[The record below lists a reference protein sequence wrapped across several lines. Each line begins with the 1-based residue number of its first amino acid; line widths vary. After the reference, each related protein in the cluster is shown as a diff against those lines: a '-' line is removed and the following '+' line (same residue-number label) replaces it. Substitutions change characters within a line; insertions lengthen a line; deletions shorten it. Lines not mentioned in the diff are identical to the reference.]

1 MSELTQQQAAAVNG
15 RGNLLVVAGAGT
27 GKTHT
32 LIARCLRLLVAERA
46 SLENILMVTFTEAAA
61 AEMRGRLRKEL
72 QALHTTQPDDEH
84 LAQQLA
90 LLDTARIST
99 LHSFCLQLAREH
111 FHDLGL
117 DPQFGVLDEQQTRPL
132 QREALDELL
141 ERHYAGTNA
150 ESLAVQA
157 LIRASGRGMDKR
169 VRKLILKVHAYSQS
183 LPDPV
188 GWLDEQQARFEAN
201 EPDEWRELFVQAVV
215 AWREGWKTEV
225 ATVADET
232 AALRLSLAALEAI
245 PVEPTLT
252 QCAEALHALAAA
264 DQDEHWPR
272 GTKKEFRDPLAAF
285 FDDAEFLGSLTPND
299 DNDPLRQD
307 WEWARAQM
315 RALIGLAREFTTAF
329 ATKKRELGGVDFPD
343 LEQGALR
350 LLRDPAIAAEWRAR
364 LAHVFVDEYQDIN
377 AAQDAILTALSR
389 EGEAANRFLVG
400 DVKQSIYRFRLAN
413 PQIFQRYND
422 EWSDQVG
429 RVTPCAPG
437 FDTPEGGAHGVTCPT
452 PPRLVEVT
460 SADGRALSLTENFR
474 SREGLLRFVNPLF
487 AALMRK
493 EIGGVKY
500 EPLEFGAPE
509 KRPALA
515 VQNSQTSGVEFHLIA
530 QTDEEQAAEGEEVAD
545 AANGKSEAPDL
556 LAVER
561 EARLVA
567 RRLRELHD
575 LGHEVWDK
583 EGKTFR
589 PVKWSDMAVLLRSPA
604 GRAEAFAME
613 FSKAGVPLSA
623 ARDGFFASLE
633 VSDLLNLLKLLD
645 NPLQDVPLLAVLR
658 SPLVGMSL
666 EELAEVRAGSQL
678 KPSWTALGR
687 MQNDECKMTNEL
699 GRKLT
704 MFLNQFA
711 RWRELVRQTSLS
723 QCLETALA
731 ETHYEAI
738 LLAGERGRER
748 AANVRRLLD
757 LARQFDPYQRQGL
770 YRFLRFVRL
779 QEDEDLDLQPA
790 SPPAENAVRLLS
802 IHKSK
807 GLEFPVVVLAGMGT
821 RFNEQDL
828 SEAVL
833 LDETMG
839 LCPKITPPEAEQSY
853 PGLTHWLARRRERRE
868 LRGEELR
875 LGYVALT
882 RARDRLILVGTT
894 QRKADAV
901 RWDPAT
907 PERISTGEVA
917 DARSHLDWLLM
928 WLSRATAEENW
939 TDSRNGRNEL
949 LQWQIYDGR
958 DPVFGGKS
966 ESGSTQPRDES
977 DAEQAPADAR
987 EQLNSRL
994 NWQYPFP
1001 LATTE
1006 AAKTSVTALR
1016 RRAME
1021 DDGMESEV
1029 WSLESSV
1036 FSLQSTV
1043 SGQRTRRGKLSAAAT
1058 GLAHHTFLE
1067 HVALEQ
1073 TGSEADLRAEA
1084 ERLRAAGLISAEQ
1097 IAALD
1102 CAALANFWQSE
1113 MGRKIC
1119 TQARNVKREL
1129 AFTARFGVME
1139 LKALIRAGT
1148 ALDAPLALDDFVV
1161 VQGVADL
1168 VVLLPKEIWL
1178 VDFKTDEV
1186 TPAELAA
1193 KVKHYEPQLK
1203 LYALALA
1210 RIYQR
1215 PVTECQ
1221 LHFLAAA
1228 KTVRIET
1235 PTATTP
1241 A

>member
-1 MSELTQQQAAAVNG
+1 MDYTLFTCVGPDSMTELTQQQAAAVNG

-32 LIARCLRLLVAERA
+32 LIARCLRLLVTERT

-72 QALHTTQPDDEH
+72 QKLHATQPEDEH

-141 ERHYAGTNA
+141 ERHYAGKGA

-169 VRKLILKVHAYSQS
+169 VRKLILKVHAYAQS

-188 GWLDEQQARFEAN
+188 GWLGEQQARVEMH

-215 AWREGWKTEV
+215 AWRDEWEAGV
-225 ATVADET
+225 AMVAGET
-232 AALRLSLAALEAI
+232 TALRLSLAALETL
-245 PVEPTLT
+245 PTEPTLA
-252 QCAEALHALAAA
+252 QCAQTLQALAAA
-264 DQDEHWPR
+264 DVDQNWPR
-272 GTKKEFRDPLAAF
+272 GTKGKFRDPLANF
-285 FDDAEFLGSLTPND
+285 FEGAEFLGALAPND
-299 DNDPLRQD
+299 DGDPLQQD

-315 RALIGLAREFTTAF
+315 RALIGLAREFAVAF

-350 LLRDPAIAAEWRAR
+350 LLRDPGIAAEWQTR

-389 EGEAANRFLVG
+389 DGEAANRFLVG
-400 DVKQSIYRFRLAN
+400 DVKQSIYRFRLAK
-413 PQIFQRYND
+413 PHIFGGYSAR
-422 EWSDQVG
+422 WSE
-429 RVTPCAPG
+429 AN
-437 FDTPEGGAHGVTCPT
+437 AHGRRIP
-452 PPRLVEVT
+452 
-460 SADGRALSLTENFR
+460 LTENFR

-493 EIGGVKY
+493 EIGGVEY

-509 KRPALA
+509 QRAALGA
-515 VQNSQTSGVEFHLIA
+515 ENNPTPCVEFHLIA
-530 QTDEEQAAEGEEVAD
+530 QTDEAGATEAEEAD
-545 AANGKSEAPDL
+545 DAVNAKNEATDL

-567 RRLRELHD
+567 RRLREFYD
-575 LGHEVWDK
+575 ASHEVWDK
-583 EGKTFR
+583 DGESFR

-613 FSKAGVPLSA
+613 FSKAGVPLNA

-666 EELAEVRAGSQL
+666 AELAAVRAGSHL
-678 KPSWTALGR
+678 KPFWTALKQMTKAENR
-687 MQNDECKMTNEL
+687 MSKPLRTKVDN
-699 GRKLT
+699 
-704 MFLNQFA
+704 FLDQFA
-711 RWRELVRQTSLS
+711 RWRESIRQTSLS

-731 ETHYEAI
+731 ETHYEAM
-738 LLAGERGRER
+738 LLAGERGMER

-790 SPPAENAVRLLS
+790 APPAENAVRLIS

-807 GLEFPVVVLAGMGT
+807 GLEFPIVVLAGMGT

-828 SEAVL
+828 SGSVL

-882 RARDRLILVGTT
+882 RARDHLILVGTT
-894 QRKADAV
+894 KRKADAA
-901 RWDPAT
+901 RWKRAT
-907 PERISTGEVA
+907 SASISTSEVA

-928 WLSRATAEENW
+928 WLSRATPEASW
-939 TDSRNGRNEL
+939 TGDRSGASDFLR
-949 LQWQIYDGR
+949 WQIYDVR
-958 DPVFGGKS
+958 DPVFDGRS
-966 ESGSTQPRDES
+966 RSGSTQPRDES
-977 DAEQAPADAR
+977 DAEKAPADAR
-987 EQLNSRL
+987 EQFNSKL

-1001 LATTE
+1001 AATKET
-1006 AAKTSVTALR
+1006 AKTSVTALR
-1016 RRAME
+1016 RRATE
-1021 DDGMESEV
+1021 DDVMGSEV
-1029 WSLESSV
+1029 WSLESPVSG
-1036 FSLQSTV
+1036 LQSSV
-1043 SGQRTRRGKLSAAAT
+1043 QSQRTRRGKLAAT
-1058 GLAHHTFLE
+1058 EIGLAHHLFLE
-1067 HVALEQ
+1067 HVSLEQ
-1073 TGSEADLRAEA
+1073 TGSEAALRAEA
-1084 ERLRAAGLISAEQ
+1084 ERLRAAGLMSAEQ
-1097 IAALD
+1097 ITALD
-1102 CAALANFWQSE
+1102 FTALANFWRTE
-1113 MGRKIC
+1113 IGRKIC
-1119 TQARNVKREL
+1119 THAQNVKREL
-1129 AFTARFGVME
+1129 EFTARFDVME
-1139 LKALIRAGT
+1139 LRALIRARSV
-1148 ALDAPLALDDFVV
+1148 LDASLAPDEFVV

-1178 VDFKTDEV
+1178 VDFKTGQV

-1193 KVKHYEPQLK
+1193 TVKHYEPQLK

-1221 LHFLAAA
+1221 LHFLTEA

-1235 PTATTP
+1235 PTPTTP